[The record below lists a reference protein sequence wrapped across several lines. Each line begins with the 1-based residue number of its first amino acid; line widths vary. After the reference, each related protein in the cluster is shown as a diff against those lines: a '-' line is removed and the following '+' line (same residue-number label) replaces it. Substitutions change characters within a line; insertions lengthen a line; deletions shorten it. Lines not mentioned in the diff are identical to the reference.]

1 MNGNERSAMPGSYF
15 SPKGFLIFI
24 LFVAGLAATIAMD
37 QGSGPLSKAWPLL
50 TLSLLIGATLA
61 IYSRMWSERRD
72 FEKVRRIES
81 QSLYGVLP
89 KRIREWL
96 FP

>member
-1 MNGNERSAMPGSYF
+1 MPGSYF
-15 SPKGFLIFI
+15 SPKGFLVFI
-24 LFVAGLAATIAMD
+24 LFVAGFAATVVMD
-37 QGSGPLSKAWPLL
+37 QGSGPLSKAWPFLIL
-50 TLSLLIGATLA
+50 GLLIGATLA
-61 IYSRMWSERRD
+61 ICSHIWIERRD

-89 KRIREWL
+89 KRVREWL